1 MTDDLVKR
9 LREEALALHVAG
21 WRDPA
26 GGQDTTISAVL
37 ADDAADRI
45 EALAADRENRL
56 ADLRIIKAER
66 DRLREALESLQAQ
79 KLRLSGMAYD
89 LNKEV
94 AISDALLISEAE
106 ASLARLERAE
116 KAEAEKD
123 NAWAALW
130 DILACETPNAN
141 ATVTRMVAIAKAAL
155 KGETP

>member
-21 WRDPA
+21 WRDHA

-66 DRLREALESLQAQ
+66 DRLREALEETAQ
-79 KLRLSGMAYD
+79 ILSQCTFETIRVHGQYID
-89 LNKEV
+89 RR
-94 AISDALLISEAE
+94 EAV
-106 ASLARLERAE
+106 SRAR
-116 KAEAEKD
+116 
-123 NAWAALW
+123 
-130 DILACETPNAN
+130 
-141 ATVTRMVAIAKAAL
+141 VAL